1 MDRTRPRLRPCASG
15 IPLAPSDL
23 PAACAQGAAAPERH
37 SLGGPVEELTGSRR
51 ASAAAGLFPVQSG
64 GHAPQVRGG
73 LNGNRGEGHAA
84 TLAGLHARDD
94 ANVNAVANAGH
105 SDRGGGPSAQPD
117 PDDDDPDAHDPH
129 RAARGV
135 ITGML
140 MGCAAYGLLV
150 AAVWLS
156 QKLGEWLL

>member
-1 MDRTRPRLRPCASG
+1 MPDRTRPHPRPCADG
-15 IPLAPSDL
+15 ISLARYDL
-23 PAACAQGAAAPERH
+23 PFARAQGASAPGCH
-37 SLGGPVEELTGSRR
+37 DQGSPVEELTGSHR
-51 ASAAAGLFPVQSG
+51 ASAAVGLFPVQGG
-64 GHAPQVRGG
+64 GHADGVRHP
-73 LNGNRGEGHAA
+73 LKGNRGEGDHDAYSP
-84 TLAGLHARDD
+84 GGARSYQDTD
-94 ANVNAVANAGH
+94 SG
-105 SDRGGGPSAQPD
+105 R
-117 PDDDDPDAHDPH
+117 DDDDPDANDPH